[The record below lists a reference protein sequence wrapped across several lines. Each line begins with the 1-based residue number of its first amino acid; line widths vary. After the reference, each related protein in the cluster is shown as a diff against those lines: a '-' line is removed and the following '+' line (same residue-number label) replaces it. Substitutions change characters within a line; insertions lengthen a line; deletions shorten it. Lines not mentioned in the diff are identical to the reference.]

1 MKKSK
6 YLVVG
11 SKGLLGSEISRR
23 LKDKKI
29 NYCTIARKNS
39 DLNMDL
45 NNFSKL
51 KKFILK
57 NDFNNI
63 INCAGIIN
71 FDKCEKKY
79 TNILKI
85 NYHLPKYLSELSIKY
100 KFKLIHIST
109 DQVYY
114 KTKNKLSKE
123 SDKIYAINKY
133 AKSKILSEKVVKKNR
148 RNLIIRTNFT
158 GKKKITKKDISFI
171 DWLNNH
177 VIKKKS
183 INLFYDMYTSTID
196 VKNCA
201 KFIIK
206 LIEKDLS
213 GIYNLGARN
222 PVSKQQFALAFF
234 KKMRVKLN
242 YNSISCDI
250 LPIKRFKYL
259 GMSMNKIERD
269 LGEKMPTFRQ
279 IINNLSLE
287 YK

>member
-71 FDKCEKKY
+71 FDKCERKY
-79 TNILKI
+79 TDILKI

-133 AKSKILSEKVVKKNR
+133 AKSKILSEKVVKKKQKKFNYKNKFYR
-148 RNLIIRTNFT
+148 
-158 GKKKITKKDISFI
+158 KKK
-171 DWLNNH
+171 NN
-177 VIKKKS
+177 KEGYF
-183 INLFYDMYTSTID
+183 FY
-196 VKNCA
+196 
-201 KFIIK
+201 
-206 LIEKDLS
+206 
-213 GIYNLGARN
+213 
-222 PVSKQQFALAFF
+222 
-234 KKMRVKLN
+234 
-242 YNSISCDI
+242 
-250 LPIKRFKYL
+250 
-259 GMSMNKIERD
+259 
-269 LGEKMPTFRQ
+269 
-279 IINNLSLE
+279 
-287 YK
+287 